1 MLIQLFLLYG
11 MIGWLWMTHIA
22 FVWRQPTATP
32 HYLAYQR
39 PRGVGLLWLIQAMH
53 LFLWAYRQTWWLAIT
68 IMSLCARSTSTPSSP
83 KFARFA
89 AVPYLIYSLSCC
101 LLE

>member
-1 MLIQLFLLYG
+1 MLLQLLLLCG
-11 MIGWLWMTHIA
+11 MIGWLLVTCKAFALWQSNTTH
-22 FVWRQPTATP
+22 FT
-32 HYLAYQR
+32 YQR

-53 LFLWAYRQTWWLAIT
+53 LLLWAYRQTWWLAIT
-68 IMSLCARSTSTPSSP
+68 IMSLCVRSISTPYSP